1 LPPQTLITN
10 NYGQKK
16 LKEPSC
22 IKPLLNSG
30 QNIPPTNKKKGI
42 VVIII
47 FTKIIM
53 VLTASY
59 NSINSK
65 RAMDR

>member
-30 QNIPPTNKKKGI
+30 QNIPPTNKKKRYCSNNYIHKNHHG
-42 VVIII
+42 
-47 FTKIIM
+47 
-53 VLTASY
+53 ASY